1 MIEAQVP
8 RLVDAEYRITSPRD
22 SRYNCFAW
30 AAKDNARFWSPTMLG
45 SGVYWPPGIPALPS
59 MAGVIDAYVRTG
71 YEVCD
76 SSTLEPEFEKIVIFA
91 DTSGDPRHAARQLP
105 SGAWTSK
112 LGEHVDIEH
121 KDVDAVGGILYGEPA
136 VYMRRRVTAEQ

>member
-1 MIEAQVP
+1 M
-8 RLVDAEYRITSPRD
+8 T
-22 SRYNCFAW
+22 
-30 AAKDNARFWSPTMLG
+30 
-45 SGVYWPPGIPALPS
+45 
-59 MAGVIDAYVRTG
+59 GVINAYVQAG

-76 SSTLEPEFEKIVIFA
+76 SSTLEPGFEKIAIFA
-91 DTSGDPRHAARQLP
+91 DASGDPRHAARQLP

-136 VYMRRRVTAEQ
+136 VYMRRRVTTEQ